1 VIVNYLKVGLAL
13 LLLLCLLDMPYGF
26 YQLVRFA
33 ALVVFGFLA
42 FNANQRKQNKFV
54 IVYGVLALL
63 FQPFFKIALGRD
75 LWNIVDV
82 VVAIFLIGSL
92 LFPFQNKDEG

>member
-1 VIVNYLKVGLAL
+1 
-13 LLLLCLLDMPYGF
+13 MPYGF
-26 YQLVRFA
+26 YQLVRFM

-42 FNANQRKQNKFV
+42 FDANQRKQNLFV
-54 IVYGVLALL
+54 IIYGVLALL

-82 VVAIFLIGSL
+82 VVAIFLIVSL
-92 LFPFQNKDEG
+92 LFPIQNKDEG

>member
-1 VIVNYLKVGLAL
+1 MIVKYLKIGLAI

-26 YQLVRFA
+26 YQLVRFM

-42 FNANQRKQNKFV
+42 FDANQRKQNLFV
-54 IVYGVLALL
+54 IIYGVLALL

-82 VVAIFLIGSL
+82 VVAIFLIVSL
-92 LFPFQNKDEG
+92 LFPIQNKDEG

>member
-1 VIVNYLKVGLAL
+1 
-13 LLLLCLLDMPYGF
+13 MPYGF
-26 YQLVRFA
+26 YQLVRFM

-42 FNANQRKQNKFV
+42 FDANQRKQNLFV
-54 IVYGVLALL
+54 IIYGVLALL

-82 VVAIFLIGSL
+82 VVAILLIVSL
-92 LFPFQNKDEG
+92 LFPIQNKDEG